1 MAEVKFTD
9 QSIDDLNDIAEYI
22 SNDSVF
28 YAELQVQKLINRTD
42 ILENFPL
49 IGRIVPELNL
59 KSVREIIEGNYR
71 IIYRVVNKSM
81 IHILTFHHSR
91 RKLKRTVIKT
101 MIKKNR

>member
-28 YAELQVQKLINRTD
+28 YAELQIQKLINRTD
-42 ILENFPL
+42 ILENFPQ

-59 KSVREIIEGNYR
+59 KSVRKIIEGNYR

-91 RKLKRTVIKT
+91 RKMKRTVIKT
-101 MIKKNR
+101 MFKKSR